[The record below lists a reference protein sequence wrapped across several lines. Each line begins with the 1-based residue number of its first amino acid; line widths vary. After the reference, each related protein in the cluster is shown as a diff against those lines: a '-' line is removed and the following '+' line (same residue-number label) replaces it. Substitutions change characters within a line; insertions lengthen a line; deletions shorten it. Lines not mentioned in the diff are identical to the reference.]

1 VTSTTLTEVIVV
13 GLGAIGSA
21 TLYQLARRGIPAIG
35 IDRFA
40 PPHDRGS
47 SHGESRITRLA
58 VGEGDSYAPLVR
70 RSHAIWRELE
80 RETGAALLHQ
90 VGGLIIGDAQDT
102 PHHGKPG
109 FLKRTIAV
117 AERHAIAHEVLAAEE
132 IAYRFPQL
140 LMGGGE
146 RGYYEPEAGMVFPER
161 CIAAQLDQARRRG
174 ATLRLDEQVLSVA
187 ASGMGVTV
195 TTTAGRLQAA
205 RVVLAAGPWLPG
217 LLGSSCAGLLR
228 VFRQTLHWFPTESAG
243 FAPQRCPVFLWM
255 HGTSEEDYFYGFPR
269 LPGSAGVK
277 VASER
282 YARTTTADGC
292 DRRVAPAE
300 SAEIYRRPV
309 SGRLRD
315 VGGEALRASACLYTV
330 TPDSGFLVDTLPGL
344 PGALIASACS
354 GHGFKHSAALGERI
368 AELIAGDA
376 EALAALAGFGL
387 PRLRAADAV
396 SARS

>member
-1 VTSTTLTEVIVV
+1 LTADHATEVIVV

-35 IDRFA
+35 IDRFT

-80 RETGAALLHQ
+80 RDTGVALLHQ

-102 PHHGKPG
+102 PHHGKSG

-140 LMGGGE
+140 QMSGDE

-161 CIAAQLDQARRRG
+161 CITAQLDQARRLG

-187 ASGMGVTV
+187 SAGAGVTV
-195 TTTAGRLQAA
+195 TTTTGRLQAP

-217 LLGSSCAGLLR
+217 LVGASCAGLMR
-228 VFRQTLHWFPTESAG
+228 VFRQTLHWFPTQSAG
-243 FAPQRCPVFLWM
+243 FAPERCPVYLWM
-255 HGTSEEDYFYGFPR
+255 HGTSEEDYFYGFPC
-269 LPGSAGVK
+269 LPGSAGIK

-282 YARTTTADGC
+282 YARTTTAEGC

-300 SAEIYRRPV
+300 SVEMFRRHV

-315 VGGEALRASACLYTV
+315 VGGEALRAATCLYTV
-330 TPDSGFLVDTLPGL
+330 TPDSGFLVDTLPDL
-344 PGALIASACS
+344 PGALVASACS

-368 AELIAGDA
+368 AGTIAGDT
-376 EALAALAGFGL
+376 EAAAALAGFGL
-387 PRLRAADAV
+387 PRLRPMAC
-396 SARS
+396 S